1 MAERIV
7 NYDGLGRQVQTGEYV
22 NWYENGLL
30 KTGKVEKLGAVG
42 ATIRTSEKEAVFK
55 LYRIL
60 FSLSR
65 PNVTVYQTV

>member
-7 NYDGLGRQVQTGEYV
+7 NYDGLGRQVQIGEYV
-22 NWYENGLL
+22 NWYENGLM

-42 ATIRTSEKEAVFK
+42 ATIRTTEKEAVFK
-55 LYRIL
+55 LYKIL
-60 FSLSR
+60 FSLSH